1 MLNSVR
7 SRLIASFALIVVITL
22 ATAGLAL
29 FARLG
34 GYRDQIDA
42 GTLRSTAAP
51 VYYNLTF
58 FPDALKADS
67 VTGRR
72 LRTELTS
79 YLRLQAQDAGVIVVL
94 IDAQGNV
101 INEGA
106 TDERLLDAHFDV
118 PPPPARGPDFKQL
131 PEQKFDIDG
140 GGTLLYVTV
149 PTPRVVRAQPA
160 GVAAIV
166 VALPET
172 SARDVFRDLAPRLLF
187 AGAIG
192 LAAALAVALVLW
204 AWMYRPLGKITRG
217 IRAVASGD
225 YRQRVPVSGPA
236 ELREMAEDVNVM
248 ADSVQVSQRALR
260 EFLANVSHELK
271 TPLTSIRGF
280 SQALVD
286 GTLDTPEERARA
298 ARVIDIESR
307 RLLHL
312 VGELLDLSRIESGQ
326 QAMRLAAVPASEL
339 LAHVRDVFS
348 MREEES
354 GVALRIAAPDDAVV
368 SADFDRI
375 EQVLGN
381 LVDNAFRHTP
391 AGGWIEAGVRRA
403 SPGFVEFY
411 VSDSGTGIPEA
422 ELPHV
427 FDRFYRSS
435 GEPSGTGAGLGLAIS
450 REIVRAHGGQI
461 RAEAP
466 VAGGTT
472 FVFTLPVAGGASPSP
487 SSGNRDRPSPRL
499 TPPSEVRRAGG

>member
-1 MLNSVR
+1 MFGSVR
-7 SRLIASFALIVVITL
+7 SRLIASFALIVVVTL
-22 ATAGLAL
+22 AAAGLAL

-34 GYRDQIDA
+34 GYRAKLDA
-42 GTLRSTAAP
+42 STLRSTAAP

-58 FPDALKADS
+58 FPESRVDPTS
-67 VTGRR
+67 GRR
-72 LRTELTS
+72 LRNELTS
-79 YLRLQAQDAGVIVVL
+79 YLKLQAKDAGVIVL
-94 IDAQGNV
+94 LLNEQGNV
-101 INEGA
+101 IEQGA
-106 TDERLLDAHFDV
+106 TDDRLANAHFAV
-118 PPPPARGPDFKQL
+118 PAPPARGPDFKQL
-131 PEQKFDIDG
+131 PEKKFELAS

-149 PTPRVVRAQPA
+149 PMPA
-160 GVAAIV
+160 AARLQAPGVAAIV
-166 VALPET
+166 VAIPET
-172 SARDVFRDLAPRLLF
+172 SRADVFRDLAPRLLF
-187 AGAIG
+187 AGGIG
-192 LAAALAVALVLW
+192 LAAALIAALVLW

-217 IRAVASGD
+217 IRAVAGGD

-280 SQALVD
+280 SQALLD

-326 QAMRLAAVPASEL
+326 QAMRRAGVHASEL
-339 LAHVRDVFS
+339 LTHVGDVFS
-348 MREEES
+348 MRAEES
-354 GVALRIAAPDDAVV
+354 GVALRIAPSDDAVV

-391 AGGWIEAGVRRA
+391 AGGRIEVGVRRA
-403 SPGFVEFY
+403 SPGFAEFY
-411 VSDSGTGIPEA
+411 VSDSGTGIPAE

-435 GEPSGTGAGLGLAIS
+435 GEASGTGAGLGLAIS

-461 RAEAP
+461 RAETPAT
-466 VAGGTT
+466 GGTT
-472 FVFTLPVAGGASPSP
+472 FAFTLALDGGAAPSA
-487 SSGNRDRPSPRL
+487 SDGRRDRAPERVSP
-499 TPPSEVRRAGG
+499 PAGVRRADG